1 MTTTARNM
9 RLKHRSKE
17 ITEGPE
23 RAPARSYLWA
33 MGLTQEDMD
42 KPFVA
47 VANLASDITP
57 CNVHLDRLVLAAKEG
72 IRQSDS
78 TPFQFG
84 TITVSDG
91 ISMGTEGMKV
101 SLVSRE
107 VIADSIEVVAFGE
120 RMDALVTV
128 AGCDK
133 NMPGCL
139 MAMARLNIPSLF
151 IYGGTIMPGRFQ
163 GRDVNVQD
171 VFEAVGAHATGEM
184 SLEQLRE
191 LERQACPGEGSC
203 AGLFTANTMST
214 AIEAM
219 GMSLPRDASIPAIDP
234 RKTEECGLAGTTIM
248 RLLEQDLRPRDILT
262 KAAFENAIT
271 VAVSMGG
278 STNVVLHLMAI
289 AWEAGVDLSLDDFD
303 RIGRSTPYIADMKP
317 GGRYVMADLDRY
329 GGVPLVMKRL
339 LRAGL
344 LHGDAITVTGRT
356 IAENL
361 ESMDTIE
368 DQPVVSTVDSP
379 RSATGGLAILYG
391 NLAPE
396 GAVIKVAGSQ
406 ERVYRGPAR
415 VFDQE
420 GSRLSSHSKPAHPV
434 RRRGSYPL
442 RRPQGRSGHAGDAGR
457 YQRSGWTG
465 PGGRRSPDHRR
476 PFFRRHSWSHG
487 GARHPGGS
495 GGRSHRPAPGGR
507 HNYPGHPR
515 TAPGRG
521 SDPRGAGL
529 PAGQLATI
537 AAHVYHRRASQIR
550 QVGIL
555 GLRGGGDPVKLN
567 RQGLPRPLG
576 RIMQTVPDTGLA
588 HVRQAIVELLWT
600 TGRKQSIVIGPLEEK
615 SASPAKC
622 RLRPWTTCPSPT
634 PQAWP
639 PCVWPSLKISPS
651 LTI

>member
-1 MTTTARNM
+1 MTTTAKNLK
-9 RLKHRSKE
+9 LKHRSKE
-17 ITEGPE
+17 ITEGPD

-47 VANLASDITP
+47 IANLASDITP
-57 CNVHLDRLVLAAKEG
+57 CNVHLDRLALASKEG
-72 IRQSDS
+72 IRQAGA

-84 TITVSDG
+84 TITISDG
-91 ISMGTEGMKV
+91 ISMGTEGMKA

-151 IYGGTIMPGRFQ
+151 VYGGTIMPGRFQ

-171 VFEAVGAHATGEM
+171 VFEAVGAYATGEM

-191 LERQACPGEGSC
+191 LECQACPGEGSC
-203 AGLFTANTMST
+203 AGLFTANTMSS

-234 RKTEECGLAGTTIM
+234 RKTEECGLVGATIM
-248 RLLEQDLRPRDILT
+248 RLLEEDLRPRDILT
-262 KAAFENAIT
+262 KDAFENAIT

-303 RIGRSTPYIADMKP
+303 RIGRNTPYIADMKP

-329 GGVPLVMKRL
+329 GGVPLVMMRL
-339 LRAGL
+339 LQAGL
-344 LHGDAITVTGRT
+344 LHGDAMTVTGKT
-356 IAENL
+356 MAENL
-361 ESMDTIE
+361 ASVNVTE
-368 DQPVVSTVDSP
+368 DQPVISTVASP
-379 RSATGGLAILYG
+379 RSPTGGLAIIYG
-391 NLAPE
+391 NLAPD

-420 GSRLSSHSKPAHPV
+420 GDAFQAIQNRQIHS
-434 RRRGSYPL
+434 
-442 RRPQGRSGHAGDAGR
+442 GDIVVIR
-457 YQRSGWTG
+457 YEGPKGG
-465 PGGRRSPDHRR
+465 PGMREM
-476 PFFRRHSWSHG
+476 
-487 GARHPGGS
+487 
-495 GGRSHRPAPGGR
+495 
-507 HNYPGHPR
+507 
-515 TAPGRG
+515 
-521 SDPRGAGL
+521 
-529 PAGQLATI
+529 LAVTS
-537 AAHVYHRRASQIR
+537 AL
-550 QVGIL
+550 VG
-555 GLRGGGDPVKLN
+555 
-567 RQGLPRPLG
+567 QGLGDDVALITDGRFSGATRGPMLG
-576 RIMQTVPDTGLA
+576 HVAPEAAVGGPIALLREGDTITLDIPKRRLD
-588 HVRQAIVELLWT
+588 VELSKEEMDSRQAAW
-600 TGRKQSIVIGPLEEK
+600 QPLPPVYTK
-615 SASPAKC
+615 GVLAKYARSVSSASEGAVT
-622 RLRPWTTCPSPT
+622 R
-634 PQAWP
+634 
-639 PCVWPSLKISPS
+639 
-651 LTI
+651 